1 MQPKRRWS
9 LWGVF
14 AGTLLGMGDL
24 MAFLALGLDMR
35 LGERSV
41 ITEVMI
47 LFMVTYGGLG
57 YVIGKLMEARTQ
69 AREDARTIAS
79 QLHALEASQRVAL
92 QNEKLAAIGRLAA
105 GIAHEVRNPLGVIRA
120 SASMVREHFSAGDE
134 AYRACEFI
142 REEIDRLNGLIAAL
156 LNFARPAQLR
166 LQPVAIDHVIDRA
179 LQLTKDEL
187 QRRDIALVRENNREL
202 PAVMADPD
210 LVAQVVFGLLL
221 NAAEAIGHHG
231 AIRVRTVGTGDGVGV
246 EAIDTGPG
254 ISPADAERVFEPFFT
269 TKPTG
274 TGLGLPMAARIV
286 QAHGGAIEVVNN
298 THSDDAERGARFR
311 VRLPIRGPIG
321 MQEQA
326 A

>member
-1 MQPKRRWS
+1 
-9 LWGVF
+9 
-14 AGTLLGMGDL
+14 
-24 MAFLALGLDMR
+24 
-35 LGERSV
+35 
-41 ITEVMI
+41 
-47 LFMVTYGGLG
+47 
-57 YVIGKLMEARTQ
+57 
-69 AREDARTIAS
+69 
-79 QLHALEASQRVAL
+79 
-92 QNEKLAAIGRLAA
+92 
-105 GIAHEVRNPLGVIRA
+105 
-120 SASMVREHFSAGDE
+120 
-134 AYRACEFI
+134 
-142 REEIDRLNGLIAAL
+142 
-156 LNFARPAQLR
+156 
-166 LQPVAIDHVIDRA
+166 
-179 LQLTKDEL
+179 
-187 QRRDIALVRENNREL
+187 
-202 PAVMADPD
+202 MADPD

-246 EAIDTGPG
+246 EVIDTGPG

-298 THSDDAERGARFR
+298 THSDAERGARFR